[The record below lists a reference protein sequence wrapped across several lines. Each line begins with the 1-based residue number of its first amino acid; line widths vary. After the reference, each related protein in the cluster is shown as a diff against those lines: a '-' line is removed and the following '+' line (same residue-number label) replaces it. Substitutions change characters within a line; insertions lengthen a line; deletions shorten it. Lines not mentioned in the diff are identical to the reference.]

1 MQKKGVIMK
10 TGLSAVFLAICLFAG
25 AVNAHSQDV
34 LVLGV
39 APHTSARVILEIY
52 QPLRFYLEKV
62 LGMPVEVVTAPDF
75 TQFARRA
82 LHQDYD
88 VAITTGHQ
96 ARLLQTDA
104 RYLALLTYKAD
115 FKAVA
120 IVAVTNPVRKAAEL
134 NGKNILGLSPS
145 SLVTL
150 WGQHWM
156 VDNGLT
162 GSKLKYV
169 SASDSVAQLI
179 ISGEA
184 AVGFTS
190 LANFQNLAPDVKKQL
205 RIFAESAVMPGRV
218 YMLNSKRSGMKKR
231 IETAL
236 WNFAATPEAHR
247 YFESNKLAGYRK
259 LGAKELATLDKYAA
273 EVRSVLKS
281 ESK

>member
-1 MQKKGVIMK
+1 MKKLLFTV
-10 TGLSAVFLAICLFAG
+10 LLAISILG
-25 AVNAHSQDV
+25 NSGTAHTQDV
-34 LVLGV
+34 FVLGV
-39 APHTSARVILEIY
+39 APHTSARVILEMY
-52 QPLRFYLEKV
+52 QPLRLYLEKA

-75 TQFARRA
+75 TQFVLRA

-88 VAITTGHQ
+88 IAITTGHQ

-104 RYLALLTYKAD
+104 QYLPLLTYKAP
-115 FKAVA
+115 FKSVA
-120 IVAVTNPVRKAAEL
+120 IVAVTNPIHKPAEL

-145 SLVTL
+145 SQVTL
-150 WGQHWM
+150 WGQHWIA
-156 VDNGLT
+156 DNGLT
-162 GSKLKYV
+162 DTKLKYV

-179 ISGEA
+179 IAGEA

-205 RIFAESAVMPGRV
+205 RIFAESAAMPGRV

-273 EVRSVLKS
+273 EVRSVLKR